1 MSDLSGIMSIAKS
14 ALNASRYA
22 LTVTSNNI
30 ANAQTE
36 GYTRQSIVL
45 ASANSV
51 NTTEGYFGTGVNVDG
66 VQRIRDTYVDQEI
79 RTTNSDQGYYEKM
92 NTLLDQVEAYF
103 NEPVD
108 EGLSTVLDSF
118 FTAFEELGAN
128 PEESGVRETVIQAGI
143 SLADAFKSLNTGIET
158 VRASALDGVNSNVEE
173 INSLTKEIAS
183 LNQQIFSI
191 GQESANDLLDTRD
204 TKIDELSKLM
214 SINVITDDNGLA
226 NISSAGSTLVSGVNA
241 LEIEVDSNTSTV
253 QLKYKG
259 TNNSLGN
266 VGGEVGANMEAFN
279 TTLPKYTEMLDT
291 LASTIISSVNE
302 LHSSG
307 YGLATDT
314 SEAST
319 GVNFFT
325 GTDAN
330 DIAVSEEV
338 IDDVNKVAAGGTAT
352 SGDNSVAYSIANVL
366 DEGLFDDG
374 NTTVVE
380 YYRSIVIQLGYENSN
395 TVSNAD
401 ASATRVA
408 TLESIKTS
416 TSGVSLDDEMVNLI
430 QYQRMYQA
438 SGKLVQTINDMY
450 DTLLGM
456 I

>member
-1 MSDLSGIMSIAKS
+1 MSDLSGMMSIAKT

-30 ANAQTE
+30 ANAETE
-36 GYTRQSIVL
+36 GYSRQSIVL
-45 ASANSV
+45 STGNSV
-51 NTTEGYFGTGVNVDG
+51 DTTEGYFGTGVTVEE

-108 EGLSTVLDSF
+108 DGLSTELDSF
-118 FTAFEELGAN
+118 FTSFEELGAN

-143 SLADAFKSLNTGIET
+143 SLADTFKTLTAGIET
-158 VRASALDGVNSNVEE
+158 VRASALDGVTSNVEE
-173 INSLTKEIAS
+173 INTLTKEIAS
-183 LNQQIFSI
+183 LNQEIFSI
-191 GQESANDLLDTRD
+191 GQDSANDLLDTRD
-204 TKIDELSKLM
+204 SKIDELSKLM

-241 LEIEVDSNTSTV
+241 LEIEVDSDSNTV

-259 TNNSLGN
+259 TNNALGD

-279 TTLPKYTEMLDT
+279 TTLPKYTDMLDT
-291 LASTIISSVNE
+291 LASTIITKVNE
-302 LHSSG
+302 LHSAG

-319 GVNFFT
+319 GVDFFT
-325 GTDAN
+325 GTDASS
-330 DIAVSEEV
+330 IAVSEEV
-338 IDDVNKVAAGGTAT
+338 ANDINKVAAAGTAS

-374 NTTVVE
+374 TTTIVE
-380 YYRSIVIQLGYENSN
+380 YYRSIAIQLGYENSTTLN
-395 TVSNAD
+395 NAD
-401 ASATRVA
+401 ASSTRVE
-408 TLESIKTS
+408 TLQNIKTS
-416 TSGVSLDDEMVNLI
+416 VSGVSLDDEMVSLI

-438 SGKLVQTINDMY
+438 SGKLVQTISDMY
-450 DTLLGM
+450 DTLM
-456 I
+456 EMV